1 MISVADGDSLLPLP
15 LGPSGSVSVSRSRSE
30 SGFVHIIRFAVVT
43 LLTVVRE
50 SVEEKA
56 EGTTD
61 GRLVGVTVVR
71 SALEAGKSCSGLERV
86 VNEGGEIGE
95 SKMVYR
101 RATRIGVG
109 V

>member
-15 LGPSGSVSVSRSRSE
+15 LGPSGSVSVSRSMSE
-30 SGFVHIIRFAVVT
+30 SGFVHIIRFVVVT
-43 LLTVVRE
+43 LLTVARE
-50 SVEEKA
+50 SVEENA
-56 EGTTD
+56 EGPTD
-61 GRLVGVTVVR
+61 GRFVGVTVVR
-71 SALEAGKSCSGLERV
+71 SASKSCGGLERG
-86 VNEGGEIGE
+86 VNEEGEIGE